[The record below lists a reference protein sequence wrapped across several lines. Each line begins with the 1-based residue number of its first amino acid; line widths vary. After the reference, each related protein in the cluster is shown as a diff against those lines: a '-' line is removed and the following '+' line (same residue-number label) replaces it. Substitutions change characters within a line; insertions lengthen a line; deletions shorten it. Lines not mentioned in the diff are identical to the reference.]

1 MNGGTP
7 LKIWRRSTGRA
18 LALVI
23 VLALLASVALAHHGR
38 AGYGNEITTV
48 KGTVTEVQWKNPHV
62 FIAFDVKDDKG
73 NVVHW
78 LAELSSPATMLA
90 AGMSRTTLKAGD
102 EIVIKGKV
110 GLEGAPFTLV
120 DSITRDGKAIVGD
133 PNAEGRFV
141 NSTR

>member
-1 MNGGTP
+1 M
-7 LKIWRRSTGRA
+7 KIWRRSTSSA
-18 LALVI
+18 LALV
-23 VLALLASVALAHHGR
+23 VVFALAGSVALAHHGR
-38 AGYGNEITTV
+38 AGYGTEISTV

-90 AGMSRTTLKAGD
+90 AGMSRTTLKTGD
-102 EIVIKGKV
+102 EIVIKGKA
-110 GLEGAPFTLV
+110 GLEGAPFALV

-133 PNAEGRFV
+133 PNAEGRFI
-141 NSTR
+141 NNTR

>member
-1 MNGGTP
+1 M
-7 LKIWRRSTGRA
+7 KIWLRSTGS
-18 LALVI
+18 
-23 VLALLASVALAHHGR
+23 VLAVVVAFALLGSVALAHHGR
-38 AGYGNEITTV
+38 AGYSNEISSV

-90 AGMSRTTLKAGD
+90 AGMSRTTLKSGD
-102 EIVIKGKV
+102 EIVIKGKA

-120 DSITRDGKAIVGD
+120 DSITKDGKAIVGD

>member
-1 MNGGTP
+1 M
-7 LKIWRRSTGRA
+7 KIWRRSTGSL
-18 LALVI
+18 LALV
-23 VLALLASVALAHHGR
+23 LAFALLGSVALAHHGR
-38 AGYGNEITTV
+38 GGYSNEISTV
-48 KGTVTEVQWKNPHV
+48 EGTVTEVQWKNPHV

-90 AGMSRTTLKAGD
+90 AGMSRTTLKSGD
-102 EIVIKGKV
+102 EIVIKGKA
-110 GLEGAPFTLV
+110 GLESAPFTLV
-120 DSITRDGKAIVGD
+120 DSITKDGKAIVGD

>member
-7 LKIWRRSTGRA
+7 VKIWRSSTGPA

-23 VLALLASVALAHHGR
+23 AFALLASVASAHHGR

-73 NVVHW
+73 TVVHW

-102 EIVIKGKV
+102 EIVIKGRSEEHTSE
-110 GLEGAPFTLV
+110 L
-120 DSITRDGKAIVGD
+120 
-133 PNAEGRFV
+133 
-141 NSTR
+141 

>member
-1 MNGGTP
+1 M
-7 LKIWRRSTGRA
+7 KIWRRSAGS
-18 LALVI
+18 VI
-23 VLALLASVALAHHGR
+23 ALLVAVALLGSVALAHHGR
-38 AGYGNEITTV
+38 AGYSSEISTV

-90 AGMSRTTLKAGD
+90 AGMSRTTLKSGD
-102 EIVIKGKV
+102 EIVIKGKA

-120 DSITRDGKAIVGD
+120 DSITKDGKAVVGD

>member
-1 MNGGTP
+1 MKT
-7 LKIWRRSTGRA
+7 WRRSTGSA
-18 LALVI
+18 LALV
-23 VLALLASVALAHHGR
+23 VVFALAGSVALAHHGR
-38 AGYGNEITTV
+38 AGYGTETSTV

-62 FIAFDVKDDKG
+62 FIAFDVKDEKG

-102 EIVIKGKV
+102 EIVIKGKS
-110 GLEGAPFTLV
+110 GLEGAPFALV

>member
-1 MNGGTP
+1 M
-7 LKIWRRSTGRA
+7 KIWRRSTGSL
-18 LALVI
+18 LALV
-23 VLALLASVALAHHGR
+23 LAFALLGSVALAHHGR
-38 AGYGNEITTV
+38 AGYSNEISTV

-90 AGMSRTTLKAGD
+90 AGMSRTTLKSGD
-102 EIVIKGKV
+102 EIVIKGKA
-110 GLEGAPFTLV
+110 GLESAPFTLV
-120 DSITRDGKAIVGD
+120 DSITKDGKAIVGD

>member
-1 MNGGTP
+1 MR
-7 LKIWRRSTGRA
+7 IWQRSTVSA
-18 LALVI
+18 LALTVAF
-23 VLALLASVALAHHGR
+23 VLIGSVASAHHGR
-38 AGYGNEITTV
+38 AGYGDQISTV

-90 AGMSRTTLKAGD
+90 AGMSKNTLKLGD

-110 GLEGAPFTLV
+110 GLEGAPFALV
-120 DSITRDGKAIVGD
+120 DSITKDGKAIVGD
-133 PNAEGRFV
+133 PNAEGRFI
-141 NSTR
+141 NNTR

>member
-1 MNGGTP
+1 VN
-7 LKIWRRSTGRA
+7 ISTKSA
-18 LALVI
+18 
-23 VLALLASVALAHHGR
+23 VLALLTAFVLFAGVASAHHGR

-62 FIAFDVKDDKG
+62 FIAFAVKDEKG

-78 LAELSSPATMLA
+78 MAELSSPGTMLA

-102 EIVIKGKV
+102 EMVIRGKV
-110 GLEGAPFTLV
+110 GVENAPFVLV

-133 PNAEGRFV
+133 PNAEGRFI
-141 NSTR
+141 NDTR

>member
-1 MNGGTP
+1 ME
-7 LKIWRRSTGRA
+7 IWRRSTGSA
-18 LALVI
+18 LALV
-23 VLALLASVALAHHGR
+23 VVFDLAASVALAHHGR
-38 AGYGNEITTV
+38 AGYGTEISTV

-62 FIAFDVKDDKG
+62 FIAFDVKDEKG

-102 EIVIKGKV
+102 EIVIKGKF
-110 GLEGAPFTLV
+110 GLEGTPFALV

>member
-1 MNGGTP
+1 M
-7 LKIWRRSTGRA
+7 KIWRTTTFS
-18 LALVI
+18 ALV
-23 VLALLASVALAHHGR
+23 VVVAFALLAGVASAHHGR
-38 AGYGNEITTV
+38 AGYSTEISAV

-62 FIAFDVKDDKG
+62 FVAFDVKDDKG

-90 AGMSRTTLKAGD
+90 AGMSRTTLKNGD
-102 EIVIKGKV
+102 EIVVKGKV
-110 GLEGAPFTLV
+110 GLEGTPFTLV

>member
-1 MNGGTP
+1 M
-7 LKIWRRSTGRA
+7 KIWRIATGPL

-23 VLALLASVALAHHGR
+23 VFALLASVALAHHGR

>member
-1 MNGGTP
+1 GSV
-7 LKIWRRSTGRA
+7 LAVVVA
-18 LALVI
+18 LALFGN
-23 VLALLASVALAHHGR
+23 VALAHHGR
-38 AGYGNEITTV
+38 AGYSNEISTV

-62 FIAFDVKDDKG
+62 FIAFEVKDDKG

-90 AGMSRTTLKAGD
+90 AGMSRTTLKTGD
-102 EIVIKGKV
+102 EVVIKGKLGV
-110 GLEGAPFTLV
+110 DSPIVLV
-120 DSITRDGKAIVGD
+120 DSITRDGKPVVGD

>member
-1 MNGGTP
+1 MR
-7 LKIWRRSTGRA
+7 IWQRSTASA
-18 LALVI
+18 LALTVAF
-23 VLALLASVALAHHGR
+23 VLIGSVASAHHGR
-38 AGYGNEITTV
+38 AGYGDQISTV

-90 AGMSRTTLKAGD
+90 AGMSKNTLKLGD

-110 GLEGAPFTLV
+110 GLEGAPFALV
-120 DSITRDGKAIVGD
+120 DSITKDGKAIVGD
-133 PNAEGRFV
+133 PNAEGRFI
-141 NSTR
+141 NNTR